1 MPPIKKLEKFFEI
14 LDDLDDETLTTISKL
29 SEIKKKKF
37 YDNLNKIK
45 SNEIDFKK
53 LILKIR

>member
-14 LDDLDDETLTTISKL
+14 LHDLDDETLTIISKL

>member
-14 LDDLDDETLTTISKL
+14 LDDFDDETLTTISKL